1 MLLEGRKEEERE
13 VVGWGGVERERK
25 TEREIRMRKTESGR
39 ERKTEERCGR
49 NNALCFFLV
58 GFHRRERQGE
68 LGFSGGVGSWSCG
81 VIRRRQWCRGGG
93 FNALGLWVAR
103 LAGCHWSC

>member
-25 TEREIRMRKTESGR
+25 TEREIQMRKTER
-39 ERKTEERCGR
+39 TERKTERCGQ

-58 GFHRRERQGE
+58 SFHRRERQGE